1 MKKCLI
7 PANNRKNLKKSFL
20 LGAFGIIWGPVQAQ
34 HNAVEL
40 RAVHNQR
47 IRRQGLKPQ
56 QCKKSLN
63 FRSFQVNV
71 IAVSTEAT
79 FRLPAVQSNWS
90 VSACEEWPPRAG
102 RIWGSD
108 YIWHRLGLVVGAQRV
123 AVKTRFLPYGKGL
136 LSVTAQAQLSS
147 DSLFSVRRWTQRRLR
162 WSWCHSTHK
171 CLPSRASCRGWKLQ
185 TLATKN
191 HCLYILSLTYI
202 YLEP

>member
-1 MKKCLI
+1 MSNVASKNPSRFGRKKVVEGLRQKRENKMFLIAKNGDSKRSKRMKKCLI

-79 FRLPAVQSNWS
+79 FRLPAVQSN
-90 VSACEEWPPRAG
+90 
-102 RIWGSD
+102 
-108 YIWHRLGLVVGAQRV
+108 
-123 AVKTRFLPYGKGL
+123 
-136 LSVTAQAQLSS
+136 
-147 DSLFSVRRWTQRRLR
+147 
-162 WSWCHSTHK
+162 
-171 CLPSRASCRGWKLQ
+171 
-185 TLATKN
+185 
-191 HCLYILSLTYI
+191 
-202 YLEP
+202 